1 MKERAK
7 RKATFLVT
15 VLMLAVLLGGLG
27 GGVLY
32 EKAKT
37 EPVITLYKTE
47 AEAWQRQHDQVLI
60 EAANYRQSAE
70 EYREALAKTVVD
82 LQIAQREAESYQVA
96 LVETK
101 EEAESYQVALVETK
115 EEAESYQVALG
126 ETKGHLD
133 EVSET
138 LEVTQQERSDLLR
151 QVENWKQEGYILF
164 ASKTELWEYVKSTGI
179 SQRKYVS
186 TTYDCDD
193 FAIDLV
199 VQAYKDKRM
208 IGLWGYPGH
217 LKNFAIVGNEV
228 FGVEPQNNRISIVAV
243 VD

>member
-7 RKATFLVT
+7 GKTTFVLVT
-15 VLMLAVLLGGLG
+15 VLMLAVFLGGFS

-47 AEAWQRQHDQVLI
+47 ADAWQRQHDQVLI
-60 EAANYRQSAE
+60 EADNYRQSAE
-70 EYREALAKTVVD
+70 EYHEALVETVVD

-101 EEAESYQVALVETK
+101 DQ
-115 EEAESYQVALG
+115 
-126 ETKGHLD
+126 LD

-138 LEVTQQERSDLLR
+138 LEVTQMERTGLLR
-151 QVENWKQEGYILF
+151 QVENWKQEGYIPF
-164 ASKTELWEYVKSTGI
+164 RSKTDLREYVRSTGI
-179 SQRKYVS
+179 SQWKYVS

-217 LKNFAIVGNEV
+217 LKNFAIAGNDV
-228 FGVEPQNNRISIVAV
+228 YGVEPQNNRISIVARL
-243 VD
+243 D